1 MRWLK
6 AKIGVL
12 GSCLFRKKNEC
23 IGVQGRGGLEVGI
36 QRGKD
41 ELITQGCSC
50 VGVQTGEVDTGRCY
64 DDGAAIFVE
73 PVCRVWP

>member
-23 IGVQGRGGLEVGI
+23 ICVQGRGGLEVGI
-36 QRGKD
+36 QRG
-41 ELITQGCSC
+41 EVVLVTQG
-50 VGVQTGEVDTGRCY
+50 V
-64 DDGAAIFVE
+64 
-73 PVCRVWP
+73 

>member
-36 QRGKD
+36 QRGEV
-41 ELITQGCSC
+41 ELVTQG
-50 VGVQTGEVDTGRCY
+50 V
-64 DDGAAIFVE
+64 
-73 PVCRVWP
+73 